1 MNKVA
6 ELEIELKLKDEALKA
21 KDAILKSKLGYQTR
35 LLGFLVKSVLENPV
49 LGQNLAFDGN

>member
-21 KDAILKSKLGYQTR
+21 KDAILKSKLGFQTILR
-35 LLGFLVKSVLENPV
+35 RSSFLESDIKPRYRTKP
-49 LGQNLAFDGN
+49 

>member
-21 KDAILKSKLGYQTR
+21 KDAILKSKVGFQTR
-35 LLGFLVKSVLENPV
+35 LLRSVSL
-49 LGQNLAFDGN
+49 